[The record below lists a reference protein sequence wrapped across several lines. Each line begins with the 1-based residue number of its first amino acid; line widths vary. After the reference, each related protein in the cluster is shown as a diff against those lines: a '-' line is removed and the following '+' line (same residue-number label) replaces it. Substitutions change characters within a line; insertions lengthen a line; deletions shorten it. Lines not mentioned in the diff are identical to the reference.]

1 VVIVGTECRQS
12 LRFLYDI
19 WSYDFET
26 CTSQVGPAMSI
37 MVPKA
42 EASVLPIVYNI
53 VYNIVLDPFNQL
65 VEQATTPM
73 ASQMA
78 SRTGP
83 TRQAST
89 SSNIR
94 RNLFSQAAGRRAPTT
109 SSSTADTL
117 QLTSEDANNDIVV
130 RDEHGNFLVDQ
141 PQSQAVD
148 LEDVDAEQS
157 TKSPALFVG
166 KWDGLEI
173 HALILRVGALQGSI
187 RG

>member
-1 VVIVGTECRQS
+1 
-12 LRFLYDI
+12 
-19 WSYDFET
+19 
-26 CTSQVGPAMSI
+26 
-37 MVPKA
+37 
-42 EASVLPIVYNI
+42 
-53 VYNIVLDPFNQL
+53 
-65 VEQATTPM
+65 
-73 ASQMA
+73 MA

-83 TRQAST
+83 TRQASA

-94 RNLFSQAAGRRAPTT
+94 RNLFSQTAGRRAPNT

-141 PQSQAVD
+141 PQSQVVD

-157 TKSPALFVG
+157 TRSPALSAG
-166 KWDGLEI
+166 RRHGLEL